1 MKIFFA
7 VVLILLSV
15 VAIPQF
21 SNIAY
26 ADITSTAT
34 GTTTTTGS
42 AINIKIG
49 WTPRFVVVSRVSAT
63 AANNYQLTYNNN
75 MTAGYGIL
83 HGPSAL
89 TYITTNGISPY
100 NGSISE
106 GKGFTIGTN
115 SSINPSSPADLI
127 YWQAWK

>member
-15 VAIPQF
+15 AMLSMAIPQF

-26 ADITSTAT
+26 ADITSAAT

-42 AINIKIG
+42 AINIQIG

-75 MTAGYGIL
+75 MTAG
-83 HGPSAL
+83 
-89 TYITTNGISPY
+89 
-100 NGSISE
+100 
-106 GKGFTIGTN
+106 
-115 SSINPSSPADLI
+115 
-127 YWQAWK
+127 